1 MSQIQSFIKDL
12 REQQSQAQIAASVDA
27 SQSLISRWEAGDIPA
42 AADVAL
48 RLASLH
54 RAAVRR
60 KGAKAKD
67 AGISPEQPA
76 AQPQQPAQGGEVAHG

>member
-27 SQSLISRWEAGDIPA
+27 SQSLISRWEAGDVPA

-48 RLASLH
+48 RLAALH

-67 AGISPEQPA
+67 AEPA
-76 AQPQQPAQGGEVAHG
+76 TQEPGHA

>member
-12 REQQSQAQIAASVDA
+12 REQQSQAQIAACVDA

-48 RLASLH
+48 RLAKLH
-54 RAAVRR
+54 RASVRR
-60 KGAKAKD
+60 KLQKSAA
-67 AGISPEQPA
+67 P
-76 AQPQQPAQGGEVAHG
+76 AQPKEQAHAS

>member
-27 SQSLISRWEAGDIPA
+27 SQSLISRWEAGDVPA

-48 RLASLH
+48 RLAALH

-67 AGISPEQPA
+67 AEPA
-76 AQPQQPAQGGEVAHG
+76 AQEPGHA